1 MVAHD
6 ADPVRLDPNQWD
18 AARAVDR
25 HILVA
30 AGAGTGKTSTVV
42 GRILY
47 LLGVPLRGE
56 RNPAPVSLD
65 RIAAITFTNAAAA
78 DLRKKVRDALRTA
91 GRHAEAF
98 QVDTARIGTIHA
110 FAGDLLREFAL
121 RAGRA
126 PGLAV
131 LEEGESRLLTTEVV
145 QEALID
151 GLTEAPIEGLAELL
165 AERGVERVAGW
176 VERLLRE
183 ADRLPA
189 WRAGRIG
196 PREQALLALADRA
209 LARLHRRLDD
219 AGATDFD
226 RMLLWARDLLR
237 LPEVCR
243 VLQRRLHTLIV
254 DEFQD
259 VDPVQR
265 DLAYLLGD
273 PASGR
278 ADTTRLMLVGDPK
291 QSIYRFRQADVTVWT
306 GVQRDF
312 RDQGF
317 GRVIPLERN
326 YRSVAPVLGFVDAV
340 IGPVLDLPISGG
352 VQADFEVPFASVRA
366 TRTDGPAD
374 EAVELILHPAA
385 GPRQKIS
392 ADDARRREAAVI
404 AARALELRQQRGR
417 WGGMALLLGSW
428 TSAAIY
434 EEALQAVGAPTY
446 ALQQEGFYRRQEVV
460 DLLVALEAIRD
471 PRNDIALFGFLRGPF
486 VGVRDETL
494 LELALQGRGPQWDRL
509 PGYQGGE
516 AELVARGLAL
526 LGRFGALRDRIP
538 TAELLERLLVEGGYL
553 AHLALFGEDGRQRI
567 ANVRKLVRLAR
578 ASAQGGVGDFV
589 RQLRAAREHLDR
601 EGGARLFGEQDDV
614 VTITSIH
621 SAKGLQWDVVFW
633 ADLSRQPVA
642 ARSEGLLLSRDR
654 MLIEGAEDP
663 DAAEAAKTL
672 TELLRREGRAERKR
686 LWYVAATR
694 ARDRLI
700 VSGFELEKQPSG
712 SAASELVP
720 QLASRIARGGG
731 RFHYDGQDGSFT
743 GRVHQTAGLDAE
755 PAPVAGTVLD
765 PAATL
770 ARPLP
775 RLPVPLGQL
784 RHSATEFLAW
794 SRCPE
799 RHYLRYVAGIREPA
813 IKGGRGAREDAVR
826 RGVIVHDVLERLRE
840 EAELELLL
848 EDAIRRHDPEA
859 PPEGT
864 TEGVE
869 YRDRIRTEVAAVE
882 TQPEY
887 RALADAPGARRE
899 LGFIALVGGGD
910 RIEGKMDLAA
920 PLADGIVLLDVKT
933 GRVPRGD
940 AGAHAAHY
948 APQRDAYVTAAEAI
962 SGLPVSRF
970 AFQFSQA
977 GMQYAEMITDEHR
990 REARRR
996 QGEMLRAIGDGSRG
1010 RTAHPEECRFCG
1022 FRSAGWCPGVAG

>member
-1 MVAHD
+1 MVARD
-6 ADPVRLDPNQWD
+6 SDPVRLDPNQWD

-25 HILVA
+25 HLLVA

-47 LLGVPLRGE
+47 LLGVQLHGE

-78 DLRKKVRDALRTA
+78 DLRKKVRDALRKA

-121 RAGRA
+121 RAGRS

-131 LEEGESRLLTTEVV
+131 LEAGESSLLTSEVV
-145 QEALID
+145 REALID
-151 GLTEAPIEGLAELL
+151 GLTEAPIDGLAALL
-165 AERGVERVAGW
+165 AEHGVERVAGW
-176 VERLLRE
+176 VDRLLGE

-189 WRAGRIG
+189 RRAGGIG
-196 PREQALLALADRA
+196 PREEALLALADRA
-209 LARLHRRLDD
+209 LARLTRHLED

-226 RMLLWARDLLR
+226 RMLLWARDLLLR
-237 LPEVCR
+237 PEVCR

-265 DLAYLLGD
+265 ELAYLLGD

-317 GRVIPLERN
+317 GRVIPLELN

-340 IGPVLDLPISGG
+340 IGPVLDFPSSGG

-366 TRTDGPAD
+366 TRTDGPED

-385 GPRQKIS
+385 GPGEKVS
-392 ADDARRREAAVI
+392 ADEARRREAAAI
-404 AARALELRQQRGR
+404 AARARELRQQRGR

-428 TSAAIY
+428 TSAGIY
-434 EEALQAVGAPTY
+434 EEALRAVGAPTY

-494 LELALQGRGPQWDRL
+494 LQLALAGRGPHWNRL
-509 PGYQGGE
+509 PEYQGGE
-516 AELVARGLAL
+516 ADLVARGLAL

-538 TAELLERLLVEGGYL
+538 TADLLERLLLEGGYV

-589 RQLRAAREHLDR
+589 RQLRDARDHLDR

-642 ARSEGLLLSRDR
+642 TRSEGLLLSRDQ
-654 MLIEGAEDP
+654 MLIEGDDDP
-663 DAAEAAKTL
+663 ATVEAGKAL
-672 TELLRREGRAERKR
+672 TELLRREGQAERKR

-700 VSGFELEKQPSG
+700 VSGFELEKPPSG
-712 SAASELVP
+712 SAASELAP
-720 QLASRIARGGG
+720 RLAPLIAGDGG
-731 RFHYDGQDGSFT
+731 RFHYGGQSRNFT
-743 GRVHQTAGLDAE
+743 GRVHQTTGLDAE
-755 PAPVAGTVLD
+755 PARVAGVVLD
-765 PAATL
+765 PAAAL

-775 RLPVPLGQL
+775 RLTVPLGQL

-799 RHYLRYVAGIREPA
+799 RHYLRYVVGIREPA
-813 IKGGRGAREDAVR
+813 ITGGRGAREDAVR

-840 EAELELLL
+840 EAELDLLL

-859 PPEGT
+859 PPEAT
-864 TEGVE
+864 TEGTD
-869 YRDRIRTEVAAVE
+869 YRDRIRAEVAAVE
-882 TQPEY
+882 THADY

-899 LGFIALVGGGD
+899 LGFIALVGRGD

-933 GRVPRGD
+933 GRATERD
-940 AGAHAAHY
+940 AVEHAAHY

-962 SGLPVSRF
+962 SGLRVSRF

-977 GMQYAEMITDEHR
+977 GIHCSEMITDERR

-996 QGEMLRAIGDGSRG
+996 LAEILRSIGDGSRG
-1010 RTAHPEECRFCG
+1010 LTAHPDECRFCG
-1022 FRSAGWCPGVAG
+1022 FRTAGWCPGVAG

>member
-6 ADPVRLDPNQWD
+6 TDPLRLDPNQWD

-47 LLGVPLRGE
+47 LLGVPLQGE

-65 RIAAITFTNAAAA
+65 HIAAITFTNAAAA
-78 DLRKKVRDALRTA
+78 DLRKKVREALRKA

-121 RAGRA
+121 RAGRS

-131 LEEGESRLLTTEVV
+131 LEEGESSLLTTEVV
-145 QEALID
+145 REALID
-151 GLTEAPIEGLAELL
+151 GLTESPIDGLAELL
-165 AERGVERVAGW
+165 AAHGVERVAGW
-176 VERLLRE
+176 VDRLLGE
-183 ADRLPA
+183 ADRLLA
-189 WRAGRIG
+189 RRAGRIG
-196 PREQALLALADRA
+196 EREAVLLTLAHRA
-209 LARLHRRLDD
+209 LARLNRRLED

-226 RMLLWARDLLR
+226 RMLLWARDLLQR
-237 LPEVCR
+237 PEVRR

-278 ADTTRLMLVGDPK
+278 GDTTRLMLVGDPK

-312 RDQGF
+312 RDRGF
-317 GRVIPLERN
+317 GRVIPLELN

-340 IGPVLDLPISGG
+340 IGPVLDFPISGG
-352 VQADFEVPFASVRA
+352 VRADFEVPFASVKA
-366 TRTDGPAD
+366 TRPDGPED
-374 EAVELILHPAA
+374 EAVELILHPVA
-385 GPRQKIS
+385 GPGEKVS
-392 ADDARRREAAVI
+392 ADEARRREAAVI
-404 AARALELRQQRGR
+404 AARALELRRQRGR

-428 TSAAIY
+428 TSAGIY
-434 EEALQAVGAPTY
+434 EEALRAVGAPTY

-471 PRNDIALFGFLRGPF
+471 PRNDIALVGFLRGPF

-494 LELALQGRGPQWDRL
+494 LDIALTGPGPHWERL
-509 PGYQGGE
+509 PEYQGGE
-516 AELVARGLAL
+516 VALVARGLDL
-526 LGRFGALRDRIP
+526 LRRFGALRDRIP

-589 RQLRAAREHLDR
+589 RQLRAARDHLDR

-633 ADLSRQPVA
+633 ADLGRQPVA
-642 ARSEGLLLSRDR
+642 ARAAGLLLSRDR
-654 MLIEGAEDP
+654 MLIEGDDDP
-663 DAAEAAKTL
+663 ARVEEAQEL
-672 TELLRREGRAERKR
+672 TELIRREGQAERKR

-712 SAASELVP
+712 SAASELAP
-720 QLASRIARGGG
+720 RLAPLIAPGGG
-731 RFHYDGQDGSFT
+731 RFHYDGQ
-743 GRVHQTAGLDAE
+743 GRNFIGRFHQTTALATKS
-755 PAPVAGTVLD
+755 APVAGAVLN
-765 PAATL
+765 PAAAL
-770 ARPLP
+770 APPLP
-775 RLPVPLGQL
+775 RLTVPLGQL

-799 RHYLRYVAGIREPA
+799 RHYLRYVAGLREPA
-813 IKGGRGAREDAVR
+813 VTGGRGAREDAVR

-848 EDAIRRHDPEA
+848 EDAIHRHDPEA
-859 PPEGT
+859 PAGDT
-864 TEGVE
+864 TEGAD
-869 YRDRIRTEVAAVE
+869 YRDRIRAEVAAVE
-882 TQPEY
+882 THAEY

-933 GRVPRGD
+933 GRVTRGD
-940 AGAHAAHY
+940 AAAHAAHY

-977 GMQYAEMITDEHR
+977 GMQYSEMITDERR

-996 QGEMLRAIGDGSRG
+996 QGEVLRSIGDGSRG
-1010 RTAHPEECRFCG
+1010 LTAHPDECRFCG
-1022 FRSAGWCPGVAG
+1022 FRTTGWCPGAAG